1 MLFDLTETVRLL
13 IVFVPQ
19 LFDSL
24 LVLFLIYKILNR
36 NTNRSSLILS
46 GFYFSVGI
54 GLLMNIVAVLFAF
67 FQPGEIV
74 AIFYFIA
81 TYFIIF
87 SFIFIVIFILSLL
100 KLRDV
105 FTLKKAF
112 LITLIYGIIWLILL
126 LFPGGL
132 TFTENWAPVYS
143 WHLFL
148 AANIFF
154 TVSITLPIIIYSI
167 QLYSSFE
174 ADNLKKKL
182 RIFLF
187 GIALIIP
194 IIYGVI
200 LSNTWWDN
208 PLFKTVWGVV
218 TIVLL
223 FASALLIY
231 FGIGKEL

>member
-54 GLLMNIVAVLFAF
+54 GLIMNIVAVLFAF
-67 FQPGEIV
+67 FQPGGIV

-112 LITLIYGIIWLILL
+112 IITLIYGVIWLILL
-126 LFPGGL
+126 LYPGGL

-143 WHLFL
+143 WNLFF

-167 QLYSSFE
+167 RLYSSFE

-182 RIFLF
+182 KIFLF
-187 GIALIIP
+187 GITLIIP

-200 LSNTWWDN
+200 LSNTWHD
-208 PLFKTVWGVV
+208 PLFKTVWGII

-223 FASALLIY
+223 LASALLIY
-231 FGIGKEL
+231 YGIGREL

>member
-1 MLFDLTETVRLL
+1 MLFDLTETLRLL
-13 IVFVPQ
+13 IIFVPQ
-19 LFDSL
+19 LFDSVL
-24 LVLFLIYKILNR
+24 FLFLIYKILKR
-36 NTNRSSLILS
+36 NTNRSSLMLS
-46 GFYFSVGI
+46 GFYFSVGAGI
-54 GLLMNIVAVLFAF
+54 IMNIIAVLFAF
-67 FQPGEIV
+67 FQPGAIV
-74 AIFYFIA
+74 AILYFIA
-81 TYFIIF
+81 TYLIIF

-112 LITLIYGIIWLILL
+112 IITLIYGIIWLILL
-126 LFPGGL
+126 LYPGGL

-148 AANIFF
+148 TANIFF

-167 QLYSSFE
+167 RLYNSFE

-182 RIFLF
+182 KIFLF

-200 LSNTWWDN
+200 LSNTWHDT
-208 PLFKTVWGVV
+208 LFRTVWGIV

-231 FGIGKEL
+231 YGIGKEL

>member
-1 MLFDLTETVRLL
+1 M
-13 IVFVPQ
+13 
-19 LFDSL
+19 
-24 LVLFLIYKILNR
+24 YKILKR

-46 GFYFSVGI
+46 GFYFTVSI
-54 GLLMNIVAVLFAF
+54 GFILNVVAVMFAF
-67 FQPGEIV
+67 FQPGEVV

-112 LITLIYGIIWLILL
+112 IIILIYGIIWLILL
-126 LFPGGL
+126 LYPGGL

-143 WHLFL
+143 LYLFL
-148 AANIFF
+148 TANIFF
-154 TVSITLPIIIYSI
+154 TISITLPIIIYSI
-167 QLYSSFE
+167 RLYSSFE

-182 RIFLF
+182 KIFLF
-187 GIALIIP
+187 GIALILP

-200 LSNTWWDN
+200 LTNTWHD
-208 PLFKTVWGVV
+208 PLFKTVWGII

-223 FASALLIY
+223 FSSALLIY
-231 FGIGKEL
+231 YGIGREL